1 MENRV
6 IEIDEIKTILPHRY
20 PFLLV
25 DRVTEI
31 TPEYIKGYKNVTV
44 NEEFFNGHFPDFP
57 VMPGV
62 LIVEALA
69 QIAGIYGILKM
80 KDDGTYKEGQK
91 TLFTGINNVKF
102 SKDIPNGLISETFVR
117 RDYENGGLKD
127 AVFVDVGSCIGDS
140 ALFSAQNN
148 NIKAVYSFE
157 PFEETFEKAVK
168 NINLNPELKEKIK
181 IYNYGLGNESKE
193 LEVTIYK
200 DDPIANSTN
209 EFFKEKINKVSN
221 DIVKVKI
228 RKSSDVLK
236 EIIKENPNSPIIL
249 KMDIEGS
256 EFDCFDDIEKNNL
269 FEKIDMIIVEWH
281 YKDYKILTNL
291 FETFGFVWFNEYFS
305 DVYGLIR
312 AVKVHK

>member
-69 QIAGIYGILKM
+69 QIAGILGILKM

-102 SKDIPNGLISETFVR
+102 AAPVRPGDRLELEAQYVKDKMGIWWFNVIAR
-117 RDYENGGLKD
+117 
-127 AVFVDVGSCIGDS
+127 VDG
-140 ALFSAQNN
+140 
-148 NIKAVYSFE
+148 K
-157 PFEETFEKAVK
+157 TAVK
-168 NINLNPELKEKIK
+168 AEL
-181 IYNYGLGNESKE
+181 S
-193 LEVTIYK
+193 
-200 DDPIANSTN
+200 AA
-209 EFFKEKINKVSN
+209 
-221 DIVKVKI
+221 
-228 RKSSDVLK
+228 LK
-236 EIIKENPNSPIIL
+236 
-249 KMDIEGS
+249 
-256 EFDCFDDIEKNNL
+256 
-269 FEKIDMIIVEWH
+269 
-281 YKDYKILTNL
+281 
-291 FETFGFVWFNEYFS
+291 
-305 DVYGLIR
+305 
-312 AVKVHK
+312 